1 MRMPFRQN
9 EETKRERMFETRSH
23 AWESAGLVQEVNEHA
38 VNKARRQAVVLV
50 LLLAGVLVLNHY
62 YGSYLGLIDHVRKN
76 GSHFTTPGTIQ
87 RTLVHVAAA
96 LGVLVLGW
104 AFARDIGRAA
114 APTFFR
120 RMDPSTAGT
129 VGFIIRLATV
139 AISVIATLKILGVSI
154 QTLAFG
160 GSITAIVIGLAAQ
173 QTLGNLF
180 AGMVLLS
187 ARPFRVGMRV
197 RLQAGQLG
205 GQIDGIVSSLGLL
218 YTTLARG
225 QDMVMIPNTVVLS
238 SVVVP
243 IREPDPVDVTV
254 RLHTGIRA
262 TAIQEILD
270 QNIRTPTRRAPQVS
284 LKEIDGDEVVVQIR
298 ATPEEPSDGAVLAD
312 EIMRAIATVTG
323 EHEAAAASR

>member
-1 MRMPFRQN
+1 
-9 EETKRERMFETRSH
+9 
-23 AWESAGLVQEVNEHA
+23 
-38 VNKARRQAVVLV
+38 
-50 LLLAGVLVLNHY
+50 
-62 YGSYLGLIDHVRKN
+62 
-76 GSHFTTPGTIQ
+76 
-87 RTLVHVAAA
+87 
-96 LGVLVLGW
+96 
-104 AFARDIGRAA
+104 
-114 APTFFR
+114 
-120 RMDPSTAGT
+120 MDPSTAGT

-139 AISVIATLKILGVSI
+139 AITVIATLKILGVSI

-205 GQIDGIVSSLGLL
+205 GTIDGIVSSLGLL

-225 QDMVMIPNTVVLS
+225 QDMVLIPNTVVLS

-262 TAIQEILD
+262 TAIQGILD
-270 QNIRTPTRRAPQVS
+270 ENIQTQTRRAPQVF
-284 LKEIDGDEVVVQIR
+284 LQEIDGDEVVVRIK
-298 ATPEEPSDGAVLAD
+298 ATPEDPSDGAKLAD
-312 EIMRAIATVTG
+312 EIMGAIATVTG

>member
-1 MRMPFRQN
+1 MRIPFRHDD
-9 EETKRERMFETRSH
+9 EETKHERMFETRSH
-23 AWESAGLVQEVNEHA
+23 AWEAVGLAQEVNQQA
-38 VNKARRQAVVLV
+38 IRKARRQAIVLV
-50 LLLAGVLVLNHY
+50 LLLAGVLVVYHY
-62 YGSYLGLIDHVRKN
+62 YPGPVVVTHHRRGVTY
-76 GSHFTTPGTIQ
+76 SHDGTPI
-87 RTLVHVAAA
+87 HWAVAIAI
-96 LGVLVLGW
+96 LVLGW

-129 VGFIIRLATV
+129 VGFLIRLATV
-139 AISVIATLKILGVSI
+139 VITVIATLKILGVSI

-205 GQIDGIVSSLGLL
+205 GPIDGVVSSLGLL

-225 QDMVMIPNTVVLS
+225 QDMVLIPNTVVLS

-243 IREPDPVDVTV
+243 VREPDPVDVTV
-254 RLHTGIRA
+254 RLHSGIRA
-262 TAIQEILD
+262 TAIQAILD
-270 QNIRTPTRRAPQVS
+270 QNISTPTSREPRVLLQG
-284 LKEIDGDEVVVQIR
+284 IDGDEVVVRIQ
-298 ATPEEPSDGAVLAD
+298 ATPESAGDGAALAD
-312 EIMRAIATVTG
+312 EIMGAIATVTG
-323 EHEAAAASR
+323 EHQATTAR

>member
-1 MRMPFRQN
+1 
-9 EETKRERMFETRSH
+9 MFETRSH
-23 AWESAGLVQEVNEHA
+23 AWQEVGLVQA
-38 VNKARRQAVVLV
+38 VNDQTIRTARRQAVVLV
-50 LLLAGVLVLNHY
+50 LLLAGVIAVNSI
-62 YGSYLGLIDHVRKN
+62 YGSYQH
-76 GSHFTTPGTIQ
+76 HGTVQ
-87 RTLVHVAAA
+87 RDWVHIGAAVAI
-96 LGVLVLGW
+96 LVLGW

-139 AISVIATLKILGVSI
+139 AITVMTTLGIAGVSI

-205 GQIDGIVSSLGLL
+205 GPIDGVVSSLGLL

-225 QDMVMIPNTVVLS
+225 QDMVLIPNTVVLS

-243 IREPDPVDVTV
+243 VREPDPVDVTV

-262 TAIQEILD
+262 TAIQAILD
-270 QNIRTPTRRAPQVS
+270 ENIRTPTRREPQVY
-284 LKEIDGDEVVVQIR
+284 LQEIDGDEVVVRIK
-298 ATPEEPSDGAVLAD
+298 ATPENPSDGAALAD
-312 EIMRAIATVTG
+312 EIMGAIATVTG
-323 EHEAAAASR
+323 EHEAAAAAR